1 MDTKHM
7 LLAAAI
13 LLFFGIGSLSA
24 QDYYAWLLPSTNA
37 QEENMTDYKE
47 VFLDDTSYYISRDY
61 FFKDQQK
68 HYMRYFMSTAALEYE
83 FRDSLPDG
91 CYVLIAL
98 TRKEAEKIPDHVQN
112 RYVVATGCF
121 ENGMKQGKFTF
132 STVAYPPLKKG
143 GLPENKPAYKS
154 IEFLNDTVNGNVQ
167 EYFDTALYHLAQY
180 QMGVLNGYFIW
191 ASSTTTLLKYYQ
203 DGVAIKEVVIE

>member
-1 MDTKHM
+1 MENKY
-7 LLAAAI
+7 I
-13 LLFFGIGSLSA
+13 LITVFIVHFFGIRILSA
-24 QDYYAWLLPSTNA
+24 QDYNWLIPSTNA
-37 QEENMTDYKE
+37 QEEDITVYKE
-47 VFLDDTSYYISRDY
+47 VFLDDTNYYISRDY
-61 FFKDQQK
+61 LFKDYQK
-68 HYMRYFMSTAALEYE
+68 HYMRYFMSTAALDYE

-98 TRKEAEKIPDHVQN
+98 TRKEAKRIPDHVLN
-112 RYVVATGCF
+112 RYYVAATGCF

-132 STVAYPPLKKG
+132 STTRRPPSDRG
-143 GLPENKPAYKS
+143 AFPEDKPVYNS

-180 QMGVLNGYFIW
+180 QMGVLNGYFIF

-203 DGVAIKEVVIE
+203 DGIPIKEIVIK

>member
-61 FFKDQQK
+61 FFKDAQK

-132 STVAYPPLKKG
+132 STVQYPPFKKG

-180 QMGVLNGYFIW
+180 QMGVLNGYFI
-191 ASSTTTLLKYYQ
+191 
-203 DGVAIKEVVIE
+203 